1 MTFFD
6 SKMFANGVLKQ
17 GQSSRSVG
25 NRQSGGGGIIGAKF
39 AATSLDAGS
48 QFFNRTGPIKIPHK
62 NKFQG
67 MGSQPNTNTQ
77 NQSQHVED
85 MFNLADEVGLANE
98 TAPRTKK
105 QNSFNNTQNIQ
116 AQNFMSAGSSSNK
129 QSMLQRGNGS
139 GPQ

>member
-25 NRQSGGGGIIGAKF
+25 NRASGNGVIGAKL
-39 AATSLDAGS
+39 AATSPDAGS

-67 MGSQPNTNTQ
+67 LGQQPSTNTQ

-85 MFNLADEVGLANE
+85 MFNLADEVGLTNE
-98 TAPRTKK
+98 AAPRTKK
-105 QNSFNNTQNIQ
+105 QNSFNNTQQ
-116 AQNFMSAGSSSNK
+116 V
-129 QSMLQRGNGS
+129 
-139 GPQ
+139 

>member
-1 MTFFD
+1 MGQFQSNNTNNSFLNQNQSDMTFFD

-105 QNSFNNTQNIQ
+105 QNSFNNT
-116 AQNFMSAGSSSNK
+116 
-129 QSMLQRGNGS
+129 
-139 GPQ
+139 